1 MKHLPLALLVWAI
14 QTERM
19 HLSVKEALSIF
30 KQNAEGCMKTYTDP
44 LDPEYY
50 IPFLVG
56 KDPIAFFI
64 DYVLSYAK
72 MHVVSGVRDYGKLNE
87 DIKKYQHVPVNS
99 LQRRK
104 GS

>member
-19 HLSVKEALSIF
+19 HLSVKEALRLF

-44 LDPEYY
+44 SDPEYY
-50 IPFLVG
+50 IPSLVG
-56 KDPIAFFI
+56 KDPLAFFI

-72 MHVVSGVRDYGKLNE
+72 MMVVSGVRVYGRLDEN
-87 DIKKYQHVPVNS
+87 IKEYRHVPTHS
-99 LQRRK
+99 L
-104 GS
+104 